1 MGHNEPHYEAVLG
14 DLLTVLRD
22 LRRSPGFVL
31 TAALTLAL
39 GVGANTAIF
48 SILNSFLRPMAIPD
62 ADRLVVVAAS
72 MEGDDT
78 GLRFRFSFPAIA
90 DYRLRVDAFSDVFGY
105 DLRVGGLNVDGKVT
119 PLVYSAVT
127 GNYFAGL
134 RLSPAAGRLFETGEG
149 EHHGAEPVIVLGHG
163 YWQRRFGASASAV
176 GQIVRLDGAP
186 LRIVGVA
193 PPGFSGMTQGT
204 EMDAYVTL
212 SGARRFD
219 GRDIFS
225 DRAARRWTMAAR
237 MKPGVRLEDAQAQV
251 DVAAAQIEREHPAI
265 EQGTSAKVIP
275 EPLARPLPWPV
286 LSTLLPSVRFYLFL
300 LSTVVLVIACLNV
313 ANILLVRVTARER
326 EMAVRASLGAG
337 RWRLVRL
344 LFTESLLL
352 ALAGTALGLGIG
364 KVLSVL
370 FVNSVNIGTDVP
382 FRLGADFDWQVFSY
396 SALAAILTGIVVGA
410 LPARRAARANVAAL
424 LHDGGRSGTASRG
437 RRRVRQG
444 LVVAQVAG
452 SLLLLIVAG
461 LFVRN
466 LHAAQRMD
474 LGFRTDGIVTAR
486 LDTMNLGFDATRSV
500 AFYDE
505 LERRLRELPGVESAS
520 LSFNL
525 PLGWIL
531 GGYLARPEGW
541 RETDGPEPSIGTN
554 TVTPGF
560 FETIGVPIVRGRGFT
575 AQDTPTSTRVAVIN
589 EVLAD
594 RFWKGQEALG
604 RRLLIPGIP
613 GPPWEVVGIA
623 RTAKYMA
630 VFESPLPY
638 IYLPQTQNP
647 SFLRSVLV
655 RTTVPLDE
663 MRARLER
670 EIHAIEP
677 ELPIADL
684 KPYAEIAG
692 GNIGFVLFRVGA
704 WQATTMGLL
713 GLALAI
719 IGVYGVVSYQT
730 RQREK
735 EIGIR
740 VALGAI
746 PADVRRLVLS
756 QGAWLVGAGA
766 VVGVVLALIATLA
779 LRRMLVL
786 VSATDPLTFVG
797 VTIALSASALAACYV
812 PARRATRVEP
822 VTVLR
827 QE

>member
-1 MGHNEPHYEAVLG
+1 VLR

-22 LRRSPGFVL
+22 LRRSPGFVV

-48 SILNSFLRPMAIPD
+48 SIINSFMRPMDVPG
-62 ADRLVVVAAS
+62 ADRLVVIAAS
-72 MEGDDT
+72 MAGDDT

-90 DYRLRVDAFSDVFGY
+90 DYRQRVDAFSDVFAY
-105 DLRVGGLNVDGKVT
+105 DLRVGGLNVDGKVM
-119 PLVYSAVT
+119 PVVYSAVT
-127 GNYFAGL
+127 GNYFTGL
-134 RLSPAAGRLFETGEG
+134 QVAPAAGRLLAPGEG
-149 EHHGAEPVIVLGHG
+149 EHQGTEPVIVLGHG

-176 GQIVRLDGAP
+176 GRIVRLDGAP

-193 PPGFSGMTQGT
+193 PAGFAGMTQGT

-212 SGARRFD
+212 AGARRLD
-219 GRDIFS
+219 GRDIFT

-237 MKPGVRLEDAQAQV
+237 MKPGVRIEEAQSQV

-265 EQGTSAKVIP
+265 EQGTTAKVIP
-275 EPLARPLPWPV
+275 EPLARPLPWPL

-382 FRLGADFDWQVFSY
+382 FRLGADFDWQVFGY
-396 SALAAILTGIVVGA
+396 SALAAILTGILVGA
-410 LPARRAARANVAAL
+410 LPARRAARANVAGL
-424 LHDGGRSGTASRG
+424 LHDGGRTGTASRS
-437 RRRVRQG
+437 RRRMRQG
-444 LVVAQVAG
+444 LVVAQVAC

-474 LGFRTDGIVTAR
+474 LGFQTAGIVTAR
-486 LDTMNLGFDATRSV
+486 LDTMNLGFDAARSI

-505 LERRLRELPGVESAS
+505 LERRLRELPGAESAS

-531 GGYLARPEGW
+531 GGYLAHPEGW
-541 RETDGPEPSIGTN
+541 REDDGPEPSIGTN

-560 FETIGVPIVRGRGFT
+560 FDTIGVPIVRGRGFNARDT
-575 AQDTPTSTRVAVIN
+575 AASTRVAIIN

-594 RFWKGQEALG
+594 RFWKGQEAIG
-604 RRLLIPGIP
+604 RRLVIPGIP
-613 GPPWEVVGIA
+613 GPPWEVIGIA

-647 SFLRSVLV
+647 SFLRAVLV
-655 RTTVPLDE
+655 RSSTVPPDD

-670 EIHAIEP
+670 EIHTIEP

-684 KPYAEIAG
+684 KAYSEIVG

-704 WQATTMGLL
+704 WQATTMGVL

-746 PADVRRLVLS
+746 PADVRRLVLA
-756 QGAWLVGAGA
+756 QGAWLVGVGA
-766 VVGVVLALIATLA
+766 VVGVLLALLATLA

-786 VSATDPLTFVG
+786 VSATDPLTFIG
-797 VTIALSASALAACYV
+797 VTLALSVSALAACYL

>member
-1 MGHNEPHYEAVLG
+1 MQVLR
-14 DLLTVLRD
+14 DLVTVVRD
-22 LRRSPGFVL
+22 LRRSPGFVV

-48 SILNSFLRPMAIPD
+48 SIINSFMRPLAIPE

-72 MEGDDT
+72 MAGDDT
-78 GLRFRFSFPAIA
+78 GLRFRFSFPAIE
-90 DYRLRVDAFSDVFGY
+90 DYRRRVDAFAEVFGY
-105 DLRVGGLNVDGKVT
+105 DLRVGGLGVDGKVT

-134 RLSPAAGRLFETGEG
+134 GLAPAAGRLFVPGEG
-149 EHHGAEPVIVLGHG
+149 EHHGAEPVIVLSHG
-163 YWQRRFGASASAV
+163 YWQRRFGGSESAIGS
-176 GQIVRLDGAP
+176 IVRLDGSP
-186 LRIVGVA
+186 LRIVGVTPA
-193 PPGFSGMTQGT
+193 GFPGMTQGT
-204 EMDAYVTL
+204 EMEAYVTL
-212 SGARRFD
+212 AGARRLD
-219 GRDIFS
+219 GRDIFT

-237 MKPGVRLEDAQAQV
+237 MKPGVSLTVAQAEV
-251 DVAAAQIEREHPAI
+251 DVAAAQIEREYPAI
-265 EQGTSAKVIP
+265 EKGTTATVIP
-275 EPLARPLPWPV
+275 EPLARPLPWPL
-286 LSTLLPSVRFYLFL
+286 LSTLLPTVRFFLFL
-300 LSTVVLVIACLNV
+300 LSTIVLVIACMNV

-344 LFTESLLL
+344 LFTESVVL
-352 ALAGTALGLGIG
+352 ALTGTALGLVIG
-364 KVLSVL
+364 KVLSVM
-370 FVNSVNIGTDVP
+370 FVNSVNIGTDIP
-382 FRLGADFDWQVFSY
+382 FRLSADFDWQVFGY
-396 SALAAILTGIVVGA
+396 SAFAAILTGVVVGA
-410 LPARRAARANVAAL
+410 LPARRAARADVAGL

-437 RRRVRQG
+437 RRRVRQS
-444 LVVAQVAG
+444 LVVAQIAG

-466 LHAAQRMD
+466 LHAAQHLN
-474 LGFRTDGIVTAR
+474 LGFRTDGMVTAR
-486 LDTMNLGFDATRSV
+486 LDTMNIGFDAARSV
-500 AFYDE
+500 AFYEE
-505 LERRLRELPGVESAS
+505 LERRLQELPGVESAS

-554 TVTPGF
+554 TVTPAY
-560 FETIGVPIVRGRGFT
+560 FETIGVAIVEGRGFT
-575 AQDTPTSTRVAVIN
+575 RQDTAESLRVTVIN
-589 EVLAD
+589 EVLAE
-594 RFWKGQEALG
+594 RFWPGQQAIG
-604 RRLLIPGIP
+604 RRIVIPGIP

-655 RTTVPLDE
+655 RTSVPLDE
-663 MRARLER
+663 MRARIER

-677 ELPIADL
+677 DLPIADL
-684 KPYAEIAG
+684 KPYSEIVA
-692 GNIGFVLFRVGA
+692 GNIGFVLFRIGA

-766 VVGVVLALIATLA
+766 IIGVLLALAATLA

-786 VSATDPLTFVG
+786 VSATDPMTF
-797 VTIALSASALAACYV
+797 IAVSVVLSASALAACYL

>member
-1 MGHNEPHYEAVLG
+1 VGVIR

-22 LRRSPGFVL
+22 LRRSPGFVV

-48 SILNSFLRPMAIPD
+48 SIINGFLRPMGVPD
-62 ADRLVVVAAS
+62 PDQLVVVAAS
-72 MEGDDT
+72 LPGDDT
-78 GLRFRFSFPAIA
+78 GLRFRFSFPAIE
-90 DYRLRVDAFSDVFGY
+90 DYRRRASSFSDVFGY
-105 DLRVGGLNVDGKVT
+105 DLRVGGLNVDGKVM

-127 GNYFAGL
+127 GNFFTGL
-134 RLSPAAGRLFETGEG
+134 GLTPAAGRLFAPGEG

-176 GQIVRLDGAP
+176 GRIVRLDGAA
-186 LRIVGVA
+186 LRVIGVA
-193 PPGFSGMTQGT
+193 PSGFSGMTQGT
-204 EMDAYVTL
+204 EMDAYVTFA
-212 SGARRFD
+212 GARRLD
-219 GRDIFS
+219 GRDIFT

-237 MKPGVRLEDAQAQV
+237 MKPGVSLEDAQAET
-251 DVAAAQIEREHPAI
+251 DVVAAQIEREHPVV
-265 EQGTSAKVIP
+265 EQGTRARVIP
-275 EPLARPLPWPV
+275 EPLARPLPWPL

-300 LSTVVLVIACLNV
+300 LSSVVLVIACLNV

-352 ALAGTALGLGIG
+352 ALSGTALGLLVG
-364 KVLSVL
+364 KVLAVM
-370 FVNSVNIGTDVP
+370 FVNSVNIGTDIP
-382 FRLGADFDWQVFSY
+382 FRLDADFDWQVFGY
-396 SALAAILTGIVVGA
+396 SAFAAILTGVIVGG
-410 LPARRAARANVAAL
+410 LPARRAARANVTSL

-437 RRRVRQG
+437 RRRVRQS

-466 LHAAQRMD
+466 LQAAQGVD
-474 LGFRTDGIVTAR
+474 LGFRADGIVTAR
-486 LDTMNLGFDATRSV
+486 LDTMNLGFDTARSV

-541 RETDGPEPSIGTN
+541 RESDGPEPSIGTN

-560 FETIGVPIVRGRGFT
+560 FDTIGIPIARGRGFN
-575 AQDTPTSTRVAVIN
+575 AQDTSTSTRVTVIN

-594 RFWKGQEALG
+594 RFWPGQDAIG
-604 RRLLIPGIP
+604 RRILIPGIP

-623 RTAKYMA
+623 RMAKYMA

-655 RTTVPLDE
+655 KTSVPLDE
-663 MRARLER
+663 MRARVER

-677 ELPIADL
+677 ELPVADL
-684 KPYAEIAG
+684 KPFVDIVR

-704 WQATTMGLL
+704 WQATTMGVL

-766 VVGVVLALIATLA
+766 IVGVLLALIATLA

-786 VSATDPLTFVG
+786 VSVTDPLTFVG
-797 VTIALSASALAACYV
+797 VTAALSASALAACYL